1 MFKQGCLVDETV
13 ARRIVDYI
21 GQAEAEMIDL
31 LSRLVLA
38 ESPSDVPD
46 AQVQPLALIQ
56 ETLGSLGYHVE
67 LIGGRQT
74 GGHLLA
80 RPRQDSA
87 GVQGQLLLGHCDTV
101 WPIGTLEKMPFLVAG
116 NQIRGPGVF
125 DMKGGLVQLLFAL
138 KALHDLDL
146 EPALAPYVFVNSDEE
161 IGSPESGPII
171 EVLAREARRVLVLE
185 PSLGPEGKLK
195 TARKGVGRFRVT
207 VEGVAAHAGLDP
219 ERGRSA
225 ILEMS
230 YVIQQLFGLNNPDRG
245 ISVNVGLIDGGL
257 RANVIAPTSTAE
269 VDVRVPTQGDALRLE
284 EAILGLQAVTEGV
297 SVKVSGRIDR
307 APMERTPANQALWR
321 AAKGAAS
328 QLGIELAQGWAG
340 GASDGNITSQITA
353 TLDGL
358 GAVGDGAHA
367 THEYILLDK
376 MRERSALLSLLLL
389 TGGNG

>member
-1 MFKQGCLVDETV
+1 
-13 ARRIVDYI
+13 
-21 GQAEAEMIDL
+21 
-31 LSRLVLA
+31 
-38 ESPSDVPD
+38 
-46 AQVQPLALIQ
+46 
-56 ETLGSLGYHVE
+56 
-67 LIGGRQT
+67 
-74 GGHLLA
+74 
-80 RPRQDSA
+80 
-87 GVQGQLLLGHCDTV
+87 
-101 WPIGTLEKMPFLVAG
+101 MPFLVAG

-195 TARKGVGRFRVT
+195 TARKGVGRFHVT